1 MTAENLEYKPGVA
14 EKDKLEYSS
23 LGKDCNKGLG
33 KEDKKEGL
41 FKKLKN
47 VKGKKEEQLKK
58 IKDQWEKQ
66 LKAIKNQGEKQLKLL
81 ESNANSAN
89 TKVFQS
95 SKFLNR
101 LNTEPKKHWLYKECL
116 CAFKRN
122 SLQF

>member
-47 VKGKKEEQLKK
+47 VKGKKEEQLKE
-58 IKDQWEKQ
+58 IKDQW
-66 LKAIKNQGEKQLKLL
+66 EKQLKLL